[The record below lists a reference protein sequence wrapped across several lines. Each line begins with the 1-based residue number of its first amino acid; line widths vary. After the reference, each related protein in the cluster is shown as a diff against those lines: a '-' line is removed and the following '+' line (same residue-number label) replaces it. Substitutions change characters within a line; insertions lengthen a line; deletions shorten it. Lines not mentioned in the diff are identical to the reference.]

1 MEVFTFVHKELKEP
15 IRCHYYEVDDE
26 FGRVY
31 YFTQDH
37 GAIWFVNTEK
47 EIDFIIENKDF
58 MHPQYSMMYYSPS
71 VEDINL
77 DDYEVKK
84 FVIDNDFFKEV

>member
-1 MEVFTFVHKELKEP
+1 MVVYTFIHKETKE
-15 IRCHYYEVDDE
+15 IIKCHYMMIDDE

-31 YFTQDH
+31 YFTPDH
-37 GAIWFVNTEK
+37 GALWFVDDINRIE
-47 EIDFIIENKDF
+47 FIIENKKF
-58 MHPQYSMMYYSPS
+58 IHPQYSMMYYSPS